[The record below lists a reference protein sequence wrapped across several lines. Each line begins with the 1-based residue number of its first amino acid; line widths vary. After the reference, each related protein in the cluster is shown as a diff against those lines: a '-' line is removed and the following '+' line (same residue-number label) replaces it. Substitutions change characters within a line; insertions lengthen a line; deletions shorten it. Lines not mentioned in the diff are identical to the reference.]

1 MAIGSA
7 LISVAIL
14 LIIYSSLSCYGFT
27 SHHYHA
33 NSHVI
38 RSTTSSLF
46 PPSFLSASSSST
58 KITMPKDEEE
68 PASKKVKREEA
79 AAAEKGNEE
88 EGSSA
93 DDDNNA
99 TEVLRNSD
107 NEAYIELGSSKKRC
121 TIRTWKK
128 NTLVDI
134 REFYEKN
141 DSYLPGKKGIS
152 LTVEQYEALKGAIL
166 DGSIDR
172 EIEGLGK

>member
-1 MAIGSA
+1 
-7 LISVAIL
+7 
-14 LIIYSSLSCYGFT
+14 
-27 SHHYHA
+27 
-33 NSHVI
+33 
-38 RSTTSSLF
+38 
-46 PPSFLSASSSST
+46 
-58 KITMPKDEEE
+58 MPKDEEE
-68 PASKKVKREEA
+68 PVSKKVKREEA
-79 AAAEKGNEE
+79 AAEE
-88 EGSSA
+88 DNEGSSA
-93 DDDNNA
+93 DDNNNA

-107 NEAYIELGSSKKRC
+107 NEAYIELGTSKKRC

>member
-1 MAIGSA
+1 
-7 LISVAIL
+7 
-14 LIIYSSLSCYGFT
+14 
-27 SHHYHA
+27 
-33 NSHVI
+33 
-38 RSTTSSLF
+38 
-46 PPSFLSASSSST
+46 
-58 KITMPKDEEE
+58 MPKDEEE
-68 PASKKVKREEA
+68 PATKKVKREEL
-79 AAAEKGNEE
+79 AEESKE

-93 DDDNNA
+93 DNDDNNA

>member
-1 MAIGSA
+1 
-7 LISVAIL
+7 
-14 LIIYSSLSCYGFT
+14 
-27 SHHYHA
+27 
-33 NSHVI
+33 
-38 RSTTSSLF
+38 
-46 PPSFLSASSSST
+46 
-58 KITMPKDEEE
+58 MPKDEGE
-68 PASKKVKREEA
+68 PVSKKVKREEA
-79 AAAEKGNEE
+79 AAEQGNEE

-93 DDDNNA
+93 DDDDNNDA